1 MKINITESI
10 KISMR
15 GYTIINVNAYWEE
28 NGRRYAVKA
37 CDGLKIDSNDKEVIL
52 RGSYDGRN
60 VEWKLCDKGNY
71 ITAELTIQ
79 SKNEV
84 YIDALCA
91 FRGEIK
97 PEEANQKFLK
107 VPFDNDDWVKF
118 ESKEYS
124 KSEMGY
130 GVSAVY
136 NQNGALIIGALEY
149 DIWKT
154 GIIPNECIEV
164 RSGVTDKLTRDTIKH
179 GTVHGEIVKSP
190 VIYIGESRTWQQGM
204 MGFADIYNEYNTRL
218 LWHGPI
224 PFGWNSWYAYMKEID
239 MDKYMEASK
248 FVSKTNF
255 YDKNVSYINFDAF
268 WNVGLTSEELLKAAE
283 FVKERGQIPGAYIAP
298 FAGWIKEDC
307 IDDYVTYDTG
317 ERVRVDGFEDIRYS
331 DIILKDYNGRILPP
345 LDGGYPLDVTHPV
358 VIERLRY
365 VIKYLGGLGYRYIK
379 ADFLGHA
386 AVEGKHYIKEIQTG
400 MAAYN
405 YAMQKLKEYCI
416 EEGMFISLSIAPLFP
431 GGYGHSRRICCD
443 VFQQFK
449 DTEYLLNAVT
459 YGFWQNKKVYE
470 FTDPD
475 HICFNGNYAEAKSRL
490 VSALVGGTLMLMS
503 NDVENE
509 DINKRILD
517 LTSNNEL
524 LDIAREHITFVPID
538 ESIDRDFASVFISE
552 NKKYMTIFNMTDTD
566 RKICTSAKGIK
577 PKIGEDLFTKVKI
590 DLSATDCYELR
601 ARDCTVLRIVE

>member
-1 MKINITESI
+1 MKINITENI

-298 FAGWIKEDC
+298 FAG
-307 IDDYVTYDTG
+307 
-317 ERVRVDGFEDIRYS
+317 S
-331 DIILKDYNGRILPP
+331 GRLNTNIFSGSSLFA
-345 LDGGYPLDVTHPV
+345 LFRNSFD
-358 VIERLRY
+358 
-365 VIKYLGGLGYRYIK
+365 
-379 ADFLGHA
+379 
-386 AVEGKHYIKEIQTG
+386 
-400 MAAYN
+400 
-405 YAMQKLKEYCI
+405 KEY
-416 EEGMFISLSIAPLFP
+416 GMTADISSYSAEQ
-431 GGYGHSRRICCD
+431 RR
-443 VFQQFK
+443 
-449 DTEYLLNAVT
+449 T
-459 YGFWQNKKVYE
+459 
-470 FTDPD
+470 
-475 HICFNGNYAEAKSRL
+475 
-490 VSALVGGTLMLMS
+490 
-503 NDVENE
+503 
-509 DINKRILD
+509 
-517 LTSNNEL
+517 
-524 LDIAREHITFVPID
+524 
-538 ESIDRDFASVFISE
+538 
-552 NKKYMTIFNMTDTD
+552 
-566 RKICTSAKGIK
+566 
-577 PKIGEDLFTKVKI
+577 
-590 DLSATDCYELR
+590 
-601 ARDCTVLRIVE
+601 